1 MRAETAARMTA
12 KEKETVGGAKVEWVQ
27 TVPTIFPTME
37 KAQARKCRK
46 AIENKA
52 CESGGIGR
60 RTRLRTVGSHTSN
73 CHSIFVSTF
82 ESVQHFQPKTSTTLA
97 QFDFLYRIL
106 YIGKSTTS
114 VYTPLLARLPRC
126 WRF

>member
-60 RTRLRTVGSHTSN
+60 RTRLRIWRVKPWG
-73 CHSIFVSTF
+73 F
-82 ESVQHFQPKTSTTLA
+82 ESPLSHQDSG
-97 QFDFLYRIL
+97 RISE
-106 YIGKSTTS
+106 K
-114 VYTPLLARLPRC
+114 R
-126 WRF
+126 RFSI